1 MSISSGYD
9 KFKDYHQTEDG
20 NYKLTSRWTSS
31 NTVEL
36 DDGSTVEEKFAET
49 DSKLSENT
57 ENIENLKNHTHET
70 DTTLSVEG
78 KAADAKAVGNAI
90 GIAITQLN
98 NDLVKVSKGYE
109 SEVISNCVHTE
120 GIYTIAGLKGFWYKA
135 VDTTNKVIYLTN
147 ERTMTEDGIY
157 YTWLNQESEAE
168 SLNYSDNA
176 VGKLLSV
183 CNDEKFEYALKIT
196 SLEPGKIYYE
206 LVGDDDPFKTQEQIS
221 VDEVNRDDFS
231 VWCHDCYN
239 EGNVDLG
246 YAAHAEGSK
255 SKATNKVAHAEGM
268 YTHAYGQ
275 FSHAE
280 GSETR
285 ADYAAHAEGR
295 GTEALAVYAH
305 SEGYFTKAIGNGSH
319 AEGKRTTA
327 YASQSHAE
335 GSSSIAMGL
344 RSHAEGTGNVASS
357 QLNGIDLPKLST
369 SAVRKLWE
377 EAKYTD
383 GDGVEQT
390 ATYTDINGVEQTLEV
405 KSLNIAVGESS
416 HVEGSNNLAYGEH
429 SHAEGYRNIAFGV
442 RSHAEGNK
450 TTANGL
456 YSHTE
461 GWYSIANGDYQH
473 VQGKYNIEDTENKY
487 ANIIGNG
494 KSLTKRSN
502 AHTVDWNGNAW
513 YAGDVYTGG
522 TGQDDTATKKLATE
536 EYVETTLNAQRVVID
551 SVGYDT
557 GADGHCYLLLCK
569 LSISG
574 FCSAVLTI
582 TSCFW
587 GNQHGSGDIIFVQ
600 ADSNYGY
607 LASLYRT
614 HLGGKG
620 GNGLNRPFYYK
631 IADGYVYI
639 YVYVNGGNQHGVWDI
654 RLTGG
659 NGMSLYKEGSCTE
672 DAPSDI
678 TEIPL
683 PQLTVNKNMFTVS
696 NGELILE
703 WL

>member
-1 MSISSGYD
+1 MPEQSVSNSNNNKIDVTDATIGINSFNITVVVDGVAYNCESWNDSYSDIYFGDSRLHYDDASTEINPIDVPFLICFYSDMPPVGGGLSGERWIYEFAFADDNSHIVEVKTSNGNVEYHPLDD
-9 KFKDYHQTEDG
+9 KFIPETIARTEYV
-20 NYKLTSRWTSS
+20 NSS
-31 NTVEL
+31 V
-36 DDGSTVEEKFAET
+36 
-49 DSKLSENT
+49 
-57 ENIENLKNHTHET
+57 
-70 DTTLSVEG
+70 
-78 KAADAKAVGNAI
+78 
-90 GIAITQLN
+90 TQLN

-246 YAAHAEGSK
+246 YAAHAEGSE

-536 EYVETTLNAQRVVID
+536 EYVTQQLT
-551 SVGYDT
+551 SV
-557 GADGHCYLLLCK
+557 
-569 LSISG
+569 
-574 FCSAVLTI
+574 
-582 TSCFW
+582 
-587 GNQHGSGDIIFVQ
+587 
-600 ADSNYGY
+600 
-607 LASLYRT
+607 
-614 HLGGKG
+614 
-620 GNGLNRPFYYK
+620 NGYK
-631 IADGYVYI
+631 IEVMSESQYANLGVY
-639 YVYVNGGNQHGVWDI
+639 DAS
-654 RLTGG
+654 T
-659 NGMSLYKEGSCTE
+659 LYFCYK
-672 DAPSDI
+672 
-678 TEIPL
+678 
-683 PQLTVNKNMFTVS
+683 
-696 NGELILE
+696 
-703 WL
+703 